1 MWREIKLLVVDDDD
15 QRRRDIKVILDF
27 LGEVNVTLSS
37 DNWQEKAVAELG
49 GTEELVAVL
58 VGSTQL
64 SLARMVQAVADWN
77 EGLPVILMSEHPE
90 YELLDDSLRHRVI
103 ARLSMPPTYNKLL
116 DTLHRA

>member
-37 DNWQEKAVAELG
+37 DNWQEQAVAELG
-49 GTEELVAVL
+49 GTDELVAVV

-64 SLARMVQAVADWN
+64 SLTRMVQAVADWD
-77 EGLPVILMSEHPE
+77 EGLPVILSVRQPAPASHQ
-90 YELLDDSLRHRVI
+90 
-103 ARLSMPPTYNKLL
+103 
-116 DTLHRA
+116 